1 MIGKRADRSKAMH
14 KQPMVWKYLVVVF
27 IVFWLVFALFLLN
40 ADIPFVIVSMALTV
54 VLAMSA
60 VVVGLVWAYQKGV

>member
-1 MIGKRADRSKAMH
+1 MH

-40 ADIPFVIVSMALTV
+40 ADIPFVIVSMALTA